1 MVITKRLSPQ
11 IPADIRQYKTT
22 KSGRGSLLRIPA
34 RFGFRVVLKILD
46 LLESPF
52 MQCFLTSAYASTSSS
67 SVSIQGISLKES
79 EVLCVL
85 LPKPPV
91 CCPPLMVI
99 IMEPSAKRLMHS
111 DWGLIYFFFIL
122 SFS

>member
-1 MVITKRLSPQ
+1 
-11 IPADIRQYKTT
+11 
-22 KSGRGSLLRIPA
+22 
-34 RFGFRVVLKILD
+34 
-46 LLESPF
+46 

>member
-1 MVITKRLSPQ
+1 
-11 IPADIRQYKTT
+11 
-22 KSGRGSLLRIPA
+22 
-34 RFGFRVVLKILD
+34 
-46 LLESPF
+46 
-52 MQCFLTSAYASTSSS
+52 MQCFLTSDYASTSSS

-91 CCPPLMVI
+91 CCPPLIVI
-99 IMEPSAKRLMHS
+99 IMESSAKRLMHS

>member
-1 MVITKRLSPQ
+1 
-11 IPADIRQYKTT
+11 
-22 KSGRGSLLRIPA
+22 
-34 RFGFRVVLKILD
+34 
-46 LLESPF
+46 
-52 MQCFLTSAYASTSSS
+52 MQCFLTSTYASTSSS

-91 CCPPLMVI
+91 CCPPLIVI